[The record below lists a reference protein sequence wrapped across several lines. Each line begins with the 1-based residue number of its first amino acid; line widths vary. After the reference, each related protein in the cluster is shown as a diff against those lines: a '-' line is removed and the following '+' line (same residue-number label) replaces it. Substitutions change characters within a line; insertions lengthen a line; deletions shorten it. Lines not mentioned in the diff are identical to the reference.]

1 MTTETTKDIKEL
13 HPELHKDIDELYANR
28 RAQSVLKAAEST
40 LKEKIDSSLQ
50 ELPGL
55 IVRTTKA
62 SKIWES
68 GGYEVSLQT
77 TTYEPTYNSQK
88 ILDAISQL
96 LGADVIEGI
105 MDLARIQKDPSKA
118 LKVAIPKKKDEK

>member
-1 MTTETTKDIKEL
+1 MTTETTTDIKEL
-13 HPELHKDIDELYANR
+13 HPELHKDIDKLYANR

-88 ILDAISQL
+88 ILDAISKL
-96 LGADVIEGI
+96 LEADVIEGI
-105 MDLARIQKDPSKA
+105 KEEAIQVRPDSEA
-118 LKVAIPKKKDEK
+118 LKIVIPKKKDEK

>member
-1 MTTETTKDIKEL
+1 MTTETTTDIKEL

-77 TTYEPTYNSQK
+77 TTYAPTYNSQK

-118 LKVAIPKKKDEK
+118 LKVAIPKKKDE